1 MKHARPCGVE
11 RQPPLRGFV
20 ERRLDEG
27 GDIGITFSGLRSGEK
42 LYEELLI
49 GDNAQPT
56 DHPRIMKANEVAMRH
71 EALSELLALLRQ
83 ACARHDVAWLRSLLE
98 AAPIGYSP
106 SHRIADLM
114 WIKQVRQGLKIVVP
128 ASGAA

>member
-1 MKHARPCGVE
+1 MPESEDVLGGSHCCCLVVDKKVNDPSSR
-11 RQPPLRGFV
+11 
-20 ERRLDEG
+20 ERRG
-27 GDIGITFSGLRSGEK
+27 GANIVGS
-42 LYEELLI
+42 
-49 GDNAQPT
+49 DNAQPT
-56 DHPRIMKANEVAMRH
+56 DHPRIMKANEVAMRD